1 MELENYNILLSTFND
16 YEKSVLTE
24 YSMLDDDLVLFNPKN
39 IHLNQH
45 VIRIKNN
52 VKNPYCDL
60 YDWAQEE
67 EVETEAMIEAI
78 NSLKGL
84 YNKKDSL
91 IKKKESTE
99 KTVQE
104 LASGKKNMK
113 TMFSFKS
120 TNEDLSIYINQSAK
134 VS

>member
-52 VKNPYCDL
+52 VKNTYCDL

-120 TNEDLSIYINQSAK
+120 TNEDLSIYRNQSAK